1 MPYEWTFAYRTLF
14 SGSQHLT
21 IRDIGSPVN
30 MCYSFCI
37 VQSYKK
43 EDLSMLWEKMWSDM
57 GQKLKILAQ
66 VICVLGMIASLVYAI
81 IIWSAQVPVETTV
94 SYWNNAAHIQK
105 NQPSTFW
112 PGLLMLVAGCILS
125 WVGSWILYGFGL
137 IVERAENG
145 YTISDKGIRLPDG
158 GTMPAIWS
166 TWTCPDCKTENPQS
180 RAVCLNCGKIKSR
193 K

>member
-1 MPYEWTFAYRTLF
+1 
-14 SGSQHLT
+14 
-21 IRDIGSPVN
+21 
-30 MCYSFCI
+30 
-37 VQSYKK
+37 
-43 EDLSMLWEKMWSDM
+43 MLWEKMWSDM

-81 IIWSAQVPVETTV
+81 IIWS
-94 SYWNNAAHIQK
+94 QK